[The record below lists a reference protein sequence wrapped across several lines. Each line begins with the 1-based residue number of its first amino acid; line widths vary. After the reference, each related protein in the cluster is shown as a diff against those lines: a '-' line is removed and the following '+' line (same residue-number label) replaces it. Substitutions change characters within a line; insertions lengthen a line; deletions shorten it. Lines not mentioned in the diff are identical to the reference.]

1 MPEDGA
7 KRDLSA
13 LNTNVGQIIGRMVQQ
28 AFKYGIDSDLIQ
40 GGLEASGVEQTILEE
55 SITQNY
61 AIGTR
66 LQTRDGRVFRY
77 CKAGAALP
85 SVNTIR
91 GCVNDYKPYE
101 GDRPAT
107 AYSIGD
113 TAITIP
119 ATSTGNSVVNAAV
132 NSYQNGYIWFQMDP
146 HQFHL
151 IASNTVSASGNQI
164 LTLDK
169 ALTIA
174 LPASASGGDTMW
186 VTIWPSIYANVKPAS
201 GGMRSAVCKPLIE
214 ITNAYY
220 FWGQTWGPAFF
231 QAGGTAPGRTANYRR
246 VVFSSAGAVLDASAG
261 AVGYQTAGY
270 ILSQT
275 TSSDGDQMVMLQLA
289 P

>member
-1 MPEDGA
+1 MARRNVATISRNIGVGIVRIIQEA
-7 KRDLSA
+7 FRD
-13 LNTNVGQIIGRMVQQ
+13 
-28 AFKYGIDSDLIQ
+28 GIDCDIIQ
-40 GGLEASGVEQTILEE
+40 GGLVAGGSTQTILEE
-55 SITQNY
+55 SATQNY
-61 AIGTR
+61 LLGTR
-66 LQTRDGRVFRY
+66 LATKDGRIFRY

-85 SVNTIR
+85 HPNQIR

-107 AYSIGD
+107 AYSVGD
-113 TAITIP
+113 TLITIP
-119 ATSTGNSVVNAAV
+119 SISTGNSVENSAVNA
-132 NSYQNGYIWFQMDP
+132 YQDGYIWFQMSP
-146 HQFHL
+146 QQFHR
-151 IASNTVSASGNQI
+151 IESNTVKASDNQI
-164 LTLDK
+164 LTLAE

-186 VTIWPSIYANVKPAS
+186 VTIWPSIYGNVKPAS
-201 GGMRSAVCKPLIE
+201 GGMKSVVCKPLLVV
-214 ITNAYY
+214 TNGYY

-261 AVGYQTAGY
+261 AVGNQTAGY